1 MERKILYSAITLEGN
16 MHAKNEKISIILFFS
31 QHTKRLNLFHSDM
44 LISSSF
50 IICYLIVINSHLSI
64 SCFDGLLFAIG
75 VDDFDV
81 AFDAANVNL
90 VCADFCD
97 ASV

>member
-1 MERKILYSAITLEGN
+1 
-16 MHAKNEKISIILFFS
+16 MHAKNEENFHHFIIS
-31 QHTKRLNLFHSDM
+31 QQTKTLNLFHSDIYFS
-44 LISSSF
+44 LS
-50 IICYLIVINSHLSI
+50 IIIRYSIIVNSHLSI

-81 AFDAANVNL
+81 TFDAANVNL

-97 ASV
+97 ASL